1 MRFPSLRQCWG
12 AIAKWGLQQHYKREG
27 GGGETTE
34 SKIFQCFKVL
44 VYDRRSL
51 SKNLNFGHAE

>member
-12 AIAKWGLQQHYKREG
+12 AIAKLGLQQHCKREG
-27 GGGETTE
+27 GGGTTE

-44 VYDRRSL
+44 VYDHRSL